1 MARTA
6 SSRQASS
13 PLLTITNV
21 AVVTVLMLVG
31 GALAWWYWLKSD
43 SSPETSLSIVAETT
57 GAYNAPTDHKPSEN
71 IRQILI
77 DRMTPEQSATRMI
90 QGQLS
95 DLQRYI
101 RDQTTGKPTVR
112 PEWIGQSFIGVGIDP
127 EKYLVKQN
135 DLVTNVRR
143 YTRSETAPQFAGNRA
158 FQQFIAN
165 TMAPVAI
172 C

>member
-1 MARTA
+1 
-6 SSRQASS
+6 
-13 PLLTITNV
+13 
-21 AVVTVLMLVG
+21 
-31 GALAWWYWLKSD
+31 
-43 SSPETSLSIVAETT
+43 
-57 GAYNAPTDHKPSEN
+57 
-71 IRQILI
+71 
-77 DRMTPEQSATRMI
+77 MI

-112 PEWIGQSFIGVGIDP
+112 P

-165 TMAPVAI
+165 TMSPVAI
-172 C
+172 CEDFRVNIRLEDYTKAVSNSQLRW